1 MSLSSSTVA
10 LTSWICASAIVAVL
24 HLGWNYLASAFKLVS
39 FCSFTSLAGT
49 SQWSSKGY
57 NSLIC
62 RTRRFA
68 PTCIWTA
75 LTTSF
80 FPLDNWVSYQS
91 SNDLSSLIHLWS
103 LQYHQY
109 LLFLFCLCGWDCV
122 SLEVL
127 LSIHVS
133 IFSTRSPCIVVHI
146 FAFSSIHLNRCLQ
159 WNLLFSHFFQESCC
173 LMLIRLTRWLLQCK
187 LRRNRSN
194 WS

>member
-24 HLGWNYLASAFKLVS
+24 HLGQNYLASAFKLVS

-49 SQWSSKGY
+49 SQWSSKEY

-62 RTRRFA
+62 RTRRFV

-91 SNDLSSLIHLWS
+91 SNDLCSLIHLWS

-109 LLFLFCLCGWDCV
+109 LLVLSLWLRLCLSRSATRYSCFHLFHVFSLHRCTYLCLFFHSSE
-122 SLEVL
+122 SLSVVEFTAFTF
-127 LSIHVS
+127 
-133 IFSTRSPCIVVHI
+133 FSRIM
-146 FAFSSIHLNRCLQ
+146 
-159 WNLLFSHFFQESCC
+159 LFDVNTF
-173 LMLIRLTRWLLQCK
+173 
-187 LRRNRSN
+187 N
-194 WS
+194 